1 VARFAT
7 ISVTALALVAA
18 TASEGQAREKIS
30 RCRIESGGSL
40 VVNGKCLF
48 DGYPDGSFHLGNV
61 DQNKSF
67 FDEILL
73 LNVVIV
79 GRGVAEVR
87 GLTPLASTRSGVRR
101 ADLRATGHAGT
112 GPISGSAPIEPALRG
127 LCLGVND
134 FGKSGS
140 PSLGRETGIGA
151 PVECVR
157 RIALFALAPP
167 GPIPSASALI
177 SNPSPLGRRTA
188 SSRLPPV
195 ARADLEGR
203 LRVDLS
209 RSLFFSGT
217 AAPAAAK

>member
-1 VARFAT
+1 VARIAT

-67 FDEILL
+67 SDEILL

-79 GRGVAEVR
+79 GQGVAEVR
-87 GLTPLASTRSGVRR
+87 GLTRAGINSLWGEARRSSRDRTCWYG
-101 ADLRATGHAGT
+101 AD
-112 GPISGSAPIEPALRG
+112 SGSAPIEPALRG
-127 LCLGVND
+127 LCLFVND

-140 PSLGRETGIGA
+140 RSLGRETGIGA
-151 PVECVR
+151 P
-157 RIALFALAPP
+157 
-167 GPIPSASALI
+167 G
-177 SNPSPLGRRTA
+177 
-188 SSRLPPV
+188 
-195 ARADLEGR
+195 
-203 LRVDLS
+203 
-209 RSLFFSGT
+209 
-217 AAPAAAK
+217 